1 VDFKLFLNF
10 RAKLLLSLMFV
21 VLVVTGT
28 TAYLVE
34 RNAQARYQE
43 ALDAKFQEQMR
54 LFSALQETGRRAVL
68 EKCRAVSRSVRL
80 RAALEENDA
89 EDLYQN
95 AATEL
100 QDLFDANSS
109 AKPNLDSQVPQ
120 ALFFRFVGAN
130 GKVVPPGDFPAGT
143 VVRGSLD
150 QALASSDQ
158 ALNETTDQTIGYI
171 AANDRND
178 LSALRE
184 VVLTKMTDWNGRNLG
199 GLVLGFGVRDLISF
213 ERNAETIS
221 ASGIWFRQRLYMNS
235 GMSATERE
243 KLTHAL
249 AATLG
254 QRPSGHFSIAYHDEP
269 HLLFFKA
276 LGPAMQFEPAYEVC
290 LYSLGAA
297 LRQQQTLRWK
307 IIGLGALILAGG
319 FIGSVFLTRELSA
332 PVDKIVAGSVE
343 NLTRR
348 RRAEQDLV
356 AANRELEAAL
366 RELRT
371 TQQQVIQQERL
382 RALGEMAS
390 GIAHDFNNTLTPIL
404 GFTDLLLERP
414 EILKDTG
421 EAKRFL
427 DLLRTSAKDAAS
439 IVRRLREFY
448 RPLETNDEI
457 APVDL
462 TTLVTQVVSLTE
474 PKWRQQ
480 AQANGCTVQVET
492 EISPIAP
499 VAADESA
506 LREALTNLIFNAVD
520 AMPSGGVIT
529 LRVTT
534 EDGQALLQVRDSGI
548 GMTEDVRQRCLE
560 PFFSTK
566 GDSGTGLGLAMVYG
580 IVKRHGGTLDLVSQP
595 GQGTTFTIRLPFAKP
610 AEKSEAQENDVP
622 VARSPLNVLVVD
634 DESGTREVISAF
646 LRCDGHSVT
655 TASNGCEG
663 LREFKSQPFD
673 VVVTDRAMPEMN
685 GDQMAGMIKQARPD
699 IPIVLLTGFGVA
711 TTDQP
716 PAGIDVVLNKPVTLN
731 TLLSTIETLRDA
743 A

>member
-1 VDFKLFLNF
+1 
-10 RAKLLLSLMFV
+10 
-21 VLVVTGT
+21 
-28 TAYLVE
+28 
-34 RNAQARYQE
+34 
-43 ALDAKFQEQMR
+43 
-54 LFSALQETGRRAVL
+54 
-68 EKCRAVSRSVRL
+68 
-80 RAALEENDA
+80 
-89 EDLYQN
+89 
-95 AATEL
+95 
-100 QDLFDANSS
+100 
-109 AKPNLDSQVPQ
+109 
-120 ALFFRFVGAN
+120 
-130 GKVVPPGDFPAGT
+130 
-143 VVRGSLD
+143 
-150 QALASSDQ
+150 
-158 ALNETTDQTIGYI
+158 
-171 AANDRND
+171 
-178 LSALRE
+178 
-184 VVLTKMTDWNGRNLG
+184 
-199 GLVLGFGVRDLISF
+199 
-213 ERNAETIS
+213 
-221 ASGIWFRQRLYMNS
+221 
-235 GMSATERE
+235 
-243 KLTHAL
+243 
-249 AATLG
+249 
-254 QRPSGHFSIAYHDEP
+254 
-269 HLLFFKA
+269 
-276 LGPAMQFEPAYEVC
+276 
-290 LYSLGAA
+290 
-297 LRQQQTLRWK
+297 
-307 IIGLGALILAGG
+307 
-319 FIGSVFLTRELSA
+319 
-332 PVDKIVAGSVE
+332 VDKIVAGSVE

-366 RELRT
+366 RELRA

-534 EDGQALLQVRDSGI
+534 EAEQALLQVRDSGT
-548 GMTEDVRQRCLE
+548 GMTEEVRQRCLE

-634 DESGTREVISAF
+634 DESGATVAK
-646 LRCDGHSVT
+646 
-655 TASNGCEG
+655 ACE
-663 LREFKSQPFD
+663 SSS
-673 VVVTDRAMPEMN
+673 
-685 GDQMAGMIKQARPD
+685 
-699 IPIVLLTGFGVA
+699 
-711 TTDQP
+711 
-716 PAGIDVVLNKPVTLN
+716 LNRSMWSSL
-731 TLLSTIETLRDA
+731 IEPCRK
-743 A
+743 